1 MEFFLDTADVDEI
14 REIASWG
21 ILDGVTTN
29 PSLIKKSGRDFKQ
42 VVAEIASICDGP
54 ISAEVTA
61 MDTDGMVAQALELK
75 GELPDNVIIKIPCV
89 PEGLAATR
97 ILTDKGIKTNVTLIF
112 SAAQALM
119 AAKAGATYVS
129 PFIGRIDDTGH
140 DGMTLIAEIMDT
152 WSNYDISTK
161 VLAASIRHPT
171 HVLQCIQLGAHTATM
186 PTALRAPIPFVSSQP
201 RRGTCR
207 AGVNTCWPITK
218 TTARFTSGSSILA
231 LLPRKLPTR
240 QLTTET

>member
-61 MDTDGMVAQALELK
+61 MDTEGMVQQALELK
-75 GELPDNVIIKIPCV
+75 NSLPENVIIKIPCI
-89 PEGLAATR
+89 PEGLAATK
-97 ILTDKGIKTNVTLIF
+97 ILTEKGIKTNVTLIF

-152 WSNYDISTK
+152 WSNYPTITTK

-186 PTALRAPIPFVSSQP
+186 PTKIF
-201 RRGTCR
+201 
-207 AGVNTCWPITK
+207 
-218 TTARFTSGSSILA
+218 
-231 LLPRKLPTR
+231 R
-240 QLTTET
+240 QLIKHPLTDKGIDGFMKDWADVEAAGKA

>member
-14 REIASWG
+14 REIAAWG

-61 MDTDGMVAQALELK
+61 LDTNGMVEQALELK
-75 GELPDNVIIKIPCV
+75 SELPENVIIKIPCT
-89 PEGLAATR
+89 PEGLAATKV
-97 ILTDKGIKTNVTLIF
+97 LTEKGINTNVTLIF
-112 SAAQALM
+112 STSQALM

-140 DGMTLIAEIMDT
+140 EGMNLIAEIMTT
-152 WSNYDISTK
+152 WENYPEISTK

-171 HVLQCIQLGAHTATM
+171 HLLQCLQLGAHTATM
-186 PTALRAPIPFVSSQP
+186 PAKIF
-201 RRGTCR
+201 
-207 AGVNTCWPITK
+207 
-218 TTARFTSGSSILA
+218 
-231 LLPRKLPTR
+231 R
-240 QLTTET
+240 QLIKHPLTDKGIDGFMKDWAEVEAAGNA

>member
-14 REIASWG
+14 REIAAWG

-42 VVAEIASICDGP
+42 VVGEIASICDGP

-61 MDTDGMVAQALELK
+61 LDTAGMIEQALVLK
-75 GELPDNVIIKIPCV
+75 AELPENVIIKIPCT
-89 PEGLAATR
+89 PEGLAATKA
-97 ILTDKGIKTNVTLIF
+97 LTDKGIKTNVTLIF
-112 SAAQALM
+112 SSSQALM

-140 DGMTLIAEIMDT
+140 EGMNLIAEIMTT
-152 WSNYDISTK
+152 WDNYPEITTK

-186 PTALRAPIPFVSSQP
+186 PAKIF
-201 RRGTCR
+201 
-207 AGVNTCWPITK
+207 
-218 TTARFTSGSSILA
+218 
-231 LLPRKLPTR
+231 R
-240 QLTTET
+240 QLMKHPLTDKGIDGFMRDWADVEAAGNA

>member
-1 MEFFLDTADVDEI
+1 MDTADVDEI
-14 REIASWG
+14 REIAAWG

-42 VVAEIASICDGP
+42 VVGEIASICDGP

-61 MDTDGMVAQALELK
+61 LDTAGMIEQALVLK
-75 GELPDNVIIKIPCV
+75 AELPENVIIKIPCT
-89 PEGLAATR
+89 PEGLAATKA
-97 ILTDKGIKTNVTLIF
+97 LTDKGIKTNVTLIF
-112 SAAQALM
+112 SSSQALM

-140 DGMTLIAEIMDT
+140 EGMNLIAEIMTT
-152 WSNYDISTK
+152 WDNYPEITTK

-186 PTALRAPIPFVSSQP
+186 PAKIF
-201 RRGTCR
+201 
-207 AGVNTCWPITK
+207 
-218 TTARFTSGSSILA
+218 
-231 LLPRKLPTR
+231 R
-240 QLTTET
+240 QLMKHPLTDKGIDGFMRDWADVEAAGNA

>member
-14 REIASWG
+14 REIAAWG

-61 MDTDGMVAQALELK
+61 MDTAGMIEQGRALK
-75 GELPDNVIIKIPCV
+75 ADLPPNVIIKIPCT
-89 PEGLAATR
+89 PEGLAATKV
-97 ILTDKGIKTNVTLIF
+97 LTADGIDTNVTLIF

-140 DGMTLIAEIMDT
+140 DGMNLIAEIMDT
-152 WSNYDISTK
+152 WANYPSITTK

-171 HVLQCIQLGAHTATM
+171 HVLQCITLGAHTATM
-186 PTALRAPIPFVSSQP
+186 PA
-201 RRGTCR
+201 
-207 AGVNTCWPITK
+207 K
-218 TTARFTSGSSILA
+218 TF
-231 LLPRKLPTR
+231 R
-240 QLTTET
+240 QLMKHPLTDRGLEGFMRDWEEVEKAGNA

>member
-14 REIASWG
+14 REIAAWG

-61 MDTDGMVAQALELK
+61 LDTKGMVEQALELK
-75 GELPDNVIIKIPCV
+75 GELPENVIIKIPCT
-89 PEGLAATR
+89 PEGLAATKV
-97 ILTDKGIKTNVTLIF
+97 LTEKGIKTNVTLIF
-112 SAAQALM
+112 STSQALM

-140 DGMTLIAEIMDT
+140 EGMNLIAEIMTT
-152 WSNYDISTK
+152 WENYPEITTK

-171 HVLQCIQLGAHTATM
+171 HLLQCLQLGAHTATM
-186 PTALRAPIPFVSSQP
+186 PAKIF
-201 RRGTCR
+201 
-207 AGVNTCWPITK
+207 
-218 TTARFTSGSSILA
+218 
-231 LLPRKLPTR
+231 R
-240 QLTTET
+240 QLIKHPLTDKGIDGFMKDWAEVEAAGNA

>member
-29 PSLIKKSGRDFKQ
+29 PSLIKKSGRDFKT

-61 MDTDGMVAQALELK
+61 LDTEGMVEQGRLLK
-75 GELPDNVIIKIPCV
+75 EELPPNVIIKIPCT
-89 PEGLAATR
+89 PEGLAATKV
-97 ILTDKGIKTNVTLIF
+97 LTDEGIDTNVTLIF
-112 SAAQALM
+112 STSQALM

-140 DGMTLIAEIMDT
+140 DGMNLIAEIMET
-152 WSNYDISTK
+152 WSKYDITTK

-171 HVLQCIQLGAHTATM
+171 HMLQCMQLGAHTATM
-186 PTALRAPIPFVSSQP
+186 PAKIFKQLMTHPLTD
-201 RRGTCR
+201 RGLEGFMR
-207 AGVNTCWPITK
+207 DWAEVEAAGN
-218 TTARFTSGSSILA
+218 A
-231 LLPRKLPTR
+231 
-240 QLTTET
+240 

>member
-14 REIASWG
+14 REIAAWG

-61 MDTDGMVAQALELK
+61 LDTEGMVEQALELK
-75 GELPDNVIIKIPCV
+75 GELPENVIIKIPCT
-89 PEGLAATR
+89 PEGLAATKV
-97 ILTDKGIKTNVTLIF
+97 LTEKGIKTNVTLIF
-112 SAAQALM
+112 STSQALM

-140 DGMTLIAEIMDT
+140 EGMNLIAEIMTT
-152 WSNYDISTK
+152 WENYPEITTK

-171 HVLQCIQLGAHTATM
+171 HLLQCLQLGAHTATM
-186 PTALRAPIPFVSSQP
+186 PAKIF
-201 RRGTCR
+201 
-207 AGVNTCWPITK
+207 
-218 TTARFTSGSSILA
+218 
-231 LLPRKLPTR
+231 R
-240 QLTTET
+240 QLIKHPLTDKGIDGFMKDWAEVEAAGNA

>member
-14 REIASWG
+14 REIAAWG

-61 MDTDGMVAQALELK
+61 LDTEGMVEQALELK
-75 GELPDNVIIKIPCV
+75 DELPENVIIKIPCT
-89 PEGLAATR
+89 PEGLAATK
-97 ILTDKGIKTNVTLIF
+97 ILTEKGIKTNVTLIF
-112 SAAQALM
+112 STSQALM

-140 DGMTLIAEIMDT
+140 EGMNLIAEIMTT
-152 WSNYDISTK
+152 WENYPEITTK

-171 HVLQCIQLGAHTATM
+171 HLLQCLQLGAHTATM
-186 PTALRAPIPFVSSQP
+186 PAKIF
-201 RRGTCR
+201 
-207 AGVNTCWPITK
+207 
-218 TTARFTSGSSILA
+218 
-231 LLPRKLPTR
+231 R
-240 QLTTET
+240 QLIKHPLTDKGIDGFMKDWAEVEAAGNA

>member
-61 MDTDGMVAQALELK
+61 MDTDSMVAQALELK

-89 PEGLAATR
+89 PEGLAATK

-140 DGMTLIAEIMDT
+140 DGMTLIAEIMET
-152 WSNYDISTK
+152 WSNYDLSTK

-186 PTALRAPIPFVSSQP
+186 PAKIF
-201 RRGTCR
+201 
-207 AGVNTCWPITK
+207 
-218 TTARFTSGSSILA
+218 
-231 LLPRKLPTR
+231 R
-240 QLTTET
+240 QLMKHPLTDKGIDGFMKDWAEVEAAGKA